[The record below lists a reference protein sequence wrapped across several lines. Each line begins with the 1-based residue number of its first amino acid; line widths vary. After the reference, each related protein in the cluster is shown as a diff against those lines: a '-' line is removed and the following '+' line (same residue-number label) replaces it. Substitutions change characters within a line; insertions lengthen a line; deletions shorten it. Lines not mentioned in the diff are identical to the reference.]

1 MFSIRVKYIGD
12 SRLSALIGLVDVIGL
27 IGLIC
32 QSALIG
38 LLGVNG
44 IIKGV
49 MENVQSEK
57 H

>member
-49 MENVQSEK
+49 MENVQSKK